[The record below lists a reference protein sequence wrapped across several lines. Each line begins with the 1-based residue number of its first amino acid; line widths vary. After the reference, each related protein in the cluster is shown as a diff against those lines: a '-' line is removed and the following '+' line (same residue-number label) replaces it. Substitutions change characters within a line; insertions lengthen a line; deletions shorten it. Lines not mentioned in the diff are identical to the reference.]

1 MQGGKRARKRRRFNR
16 RERARNRRVP
26 YTSRPNCMVHG
37 ILDGACLQR
46 TYYLHR
52 LRLYKLEWEPG
63 A

>member
-1 MQGGKRARKRRRFNR
+1 MQGGKRARKRRR
-16 RERARNRRVP
+16 ERARNSRVP
-26 YTSRPNCMVHG
+26 DTSRPNCMVHG
-37 ILDGACLQR
+37 FLDGTCLQR